1 MTTPNSTDNL
11 FAGIKAGVVAAAAAP
26 AAAPETPAPAPEAE
40 EPAAAQPSHLDV
52 LKQRAA
58 LMGIKHS
65 NNISVAALKA
75 KIEAKLA
82 GEEEAASA
90 DESQEEAPAAEQAAA
105 LADGSLAPA
114 APKKVQTLREFLH
127 EREMKLIR
135 LRITNLDPKKAS
147 LPGEIFT
154 FANEVLGGVRKY
166 VPYGEVTDN
175 GYHVPYCIYKQLRD
189 REFLSIKIRK
199 GNRGQEIVETS
210 WVREFALEILEPLT
224 EVELARLAA
233 AQAAAG
239 GLE

>member
-1 MTTPNSTDNL
+1 M
-11 FAGIKAGVVAAAAAP
+11 
-26 AAAPETPAPAPEAE
+26 
-40 EPAAAQPSHLDV
+40 DV

-90 DESQEEAPAAEQAAA
+90 DESQDEAPAAEQDAATA
-105 LADGSLAPA
+105 SAATGPKI
-114 APKKVQTLREFLH
+114 APKKVQTLREFMH

-175 GYHVPYCIYKQLRD
+175 GYHVPFCIYKQLRD

-199 GNRGQEIVETS
+199 GNNGREVVETS
-210 WVREFALEILEPLT
+210 WVREFALEILPPLT

-233 AQAAAG
+233 SQAAAG